1 MRSTEKALL
10 LREAKKIV
18 TALGQTLA
26 PLVEVVLNDLTQPD
40 NAIIAIENNLSGR
53 NIGDPATELGLARIS
68 DPDYPEVLL
77 NYSNSLPDGRP
88 VKSTSI
94 GIKNSHD
101 EYVAAIC
108 LNVDISMLKSTAG
121 VLNQFVQT
129 IQSEVKESLISPSL
143 RAIETHLERFAIA
156 YNTTPQAL
164 NSAQRRE
171 AIQLLSKTGL
181 MDLKHAH
188 AVAANVL
195 GVARSTIYTYLPKKD

>member
-1 MRSTEKALL
+1 MRSTENVLL

-53 NIGDPATELGLARIS
+53 NIGDPVTELGLARIS

-77 NYSNSLPDGRP
+77 NYANSLPDGRP

-94 GIKNSHD
+94 GLKNSND
-101 EYVAAIC
+101 VYVAAIC
-108 LNVDISMLKSTAG
+108 LNVDISMLTSTAG

-129 IQSEVKESLISPSL
+129 VQSDVQESLISPSL
-143 RAIETHLERFAIA
+143 RAIETHLETFAVG

-164 NSAQRRE
+164 SSAQRRE
-171 AIQLLSKTGL
+171 VIQLLSITGL